1 MLLPINLC
9 YNNSTETLGGITL
22 WTPFGFILALLVY
35 ILLIIIVK
43 IMDKKSVKRSTK
55 IILFITMYL
64 IFKFSMIYNT
74 ENHYDYGSS
83 SEYFIKD
90 AIMYQK

>member
-1 MLLPINLC
+1 
-9 YNNSTETLGGITL
+9 
-22 WTPFGFILALLVY
+22 
-35 ILLIIIVK
+35 
-43 IMDKKSVKRSTK
+43 MDKKSVKRSTK

-74 ENHYDYGSS
+74 ENHYNYGSS